1 MGKIG
6 LPTKCFAM
14 AEAETIDPSV
24 RAIVQ
29 NSTMADTDS
38 PSYP

>member
-6 LPTKCFAM
+6 LPTKYFAV
-14 AEAETIDPSV
+14 AEAETIDPGA

-38 PSYP
+38 PLYP